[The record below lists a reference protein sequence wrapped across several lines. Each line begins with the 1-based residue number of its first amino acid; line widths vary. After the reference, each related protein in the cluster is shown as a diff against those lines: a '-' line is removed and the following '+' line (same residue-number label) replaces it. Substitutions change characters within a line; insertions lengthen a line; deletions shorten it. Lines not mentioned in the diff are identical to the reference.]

1 MLEVEK
7 DNCQGTTEVNY
18 RSQKLTSLDGE
29 TTVYY
34 EGVLRRVGK
43 KGDQSGHD
51 GYCYPLKGRQT
62 PITTLLVEKSALQ
75 RISFPATKRSYFVSN
90 PASFSPNNRYLIVE
104 YAVGYDGGNGEF
116 RYAVI
121 DTQEKYK
128 ILDISPCYDSSAFEY
143 KGFIFIG
150 LIIVK
155 GEPMVIEYNVR
166 MGDPETEVV
175 MPRIQSDLVAL
186 FQAVAEQKLDE
197 VTLTI
202 DPRSA
207 TTIMVVS
214 GGYPEEYDKGFAIS
228 GIENISDSIVFHA
241 GTKLENGQVV
251 TNGGRVLAVTSFGTT
266 YQEAI
271 KKSYQNINKLHFDK
285 MYFRKDIGFDL
296 A

>member
-1 MLEVEK
+1 MKLLNYQNLLIASFLFALTFGIATTVIAQNNQVDPMLEVEK

-104 YAVGYDGGNGEF
+104 YAVGYDGGDGEF

-143 KGFIFIG
+143 KGFISPLEILLDCGNGSFEVAN
-150 LIIVK
+150 LEK
-155 GEPMVIEYNVR
+155 KSVR
-166 MGDPETEVV
+166 KVSESFAKSAKTT
-175 MPRIQSDLVAL
+175 
-186 FQAVAEQKLDE
+186 KLYG
-197 VTLTI
+197 T
-202 DPRSA
+202 
-207 TTIMVVS
+207 
-214 GGYPEEYDKGFAIS
+214 IS
-228 GIENISDSIVFHA
+228 GEMTILKRQVFPP
-241 GTKLENGQVV
+241 
-251 TNGGRVLAVTSFGTT
+251 
-266 YQEAI
+266 
-271 KKSYQNINKLHFDK
+271 
-285 MYFRKDIGFDL
+285 RK
-296 A
+296 